1 MRKPGILM
9 VAAIVLLLA
18 AGDAAAQRASVSGKE
33 VTGTFKMNFRGKF
46 AKMSNDMK
54 IQALGGGKLRVAFD
68 LIYPYTLRNGE
79 TSVNMGFMDTEASIV
94 GDTAVIESEEFGS
107 CRITIKFVRPGT
119 VRVTQEGSSP
129 DCGFGHNVTADGN
142 YRKISSKRPKFEEPL

>member
-119 VRVTQEGSSP
+119 VRVTQEGSSGE
-129 DCGFGHNVTADGN
+129 CSFGHNVTAEGT

>member
-1 MRKPGILM
+1 MRKTGILM
-9 VAAIVLLLA
+9 LASMLLLFA

-46 AKMSNDMK
+46 AKLSNEMK
-54 IQALGGGKLRVAFD
+54 IQALGGGRLRVAFD

-79 TSVNMGFMDTEASIV
+79 TTVNMGGMDTEASIV

-107 CRITIKFVRPGT
+107 CRITIKFIRPGT
-119 VRVTQEGSSP
+119 VRVTQEGSSAE
-129 DCGFGHNVTADGN
+129 CGFGHNVTAEGT
-142 YRKISSKRPKFEEPL
+142 YRKISSAKPKFDAPL

>member
-1 MRKPGILM
+1 MRKTGILM
-9 VAAIVLLLA
+9 LSAMMLLFA
-18 AGDAAAQRASVSGKE
+18 GGDAFAQRASVSGKE

-46 AKMSNDMK
+46 AKHSNDMK

-68 LIYPYTLRNGE
+68 LIYPYTLRSGE
-79 TSVNMGFMDTEASIV
+79 VSVNMGFMDTEASII
-94 GDTAVIESEEFGS
+94 GDTAVIESEEFGT

-129 DCGFGHNVTADGN
+129 ECGFGHNVTADGT
-142 YRKISSKRPKFEEPL
+142 YRKVSSKRPKFEDPQ